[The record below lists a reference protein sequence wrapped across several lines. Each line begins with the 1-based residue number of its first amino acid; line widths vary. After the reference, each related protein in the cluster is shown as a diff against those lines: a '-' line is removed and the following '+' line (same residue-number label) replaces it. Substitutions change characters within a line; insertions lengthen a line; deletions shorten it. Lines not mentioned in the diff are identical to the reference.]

1 MSTLPDLY
9 VVEKILGK
17 RTKNSKVE
25 YLVKWENY
33 PHSDNTW
40 EPLVNLESVMFL
52 IDEYESNQNKI
63 KKGKKISPKNNNCNL
78 LNNTNCKTYIFIIY
92 YIK

>member
-9 VVEKILGK
+9 VVEKILDK
-17 RTKNSKVE
+17 RSKGGKVE

-33 PHSDNTW
+33 TDADNTW

-52 IDEYESNQNKI
+52 VEEFENIRKKN
-63 KKGKKISPKNNNCNL
+63 KKGANNSNNNLENTI
-78 LNNTNCKTYIFIIY
+78 NTNCKE
-92 YIK
+92 